1 MRSRSSHKTAD
12 VKSQYNHSKNGLQ
25 SNNAVLQKF
34 LRFPGIFTP
43 VARLKPDRPLYR
55 NSLKML
61 DWQDDLKLL
70 DSELY
75 LDSRQRR
82 ALCFV
87 SHAHG
92 DHLGP
97 HEHAICTPPTAPPAA
112 RRAAP

>member
-1 MRSRSSHKTAD
+1 
-12 VKSQYNHSKNGLQ
+12 
-25 SNNAVLQKF
+25 
-34 LRFPGIFTP
+34 
-43 VARLKPDRPLYR
+43 
-55 NSLKML
+55 ML

-97 HEHAICTPPTAPPAA
+97 HEHAICTPATAALAERRTELQRLTVLQYSERFSLDDRTELSRLPA
-112 RRAAP
+112 